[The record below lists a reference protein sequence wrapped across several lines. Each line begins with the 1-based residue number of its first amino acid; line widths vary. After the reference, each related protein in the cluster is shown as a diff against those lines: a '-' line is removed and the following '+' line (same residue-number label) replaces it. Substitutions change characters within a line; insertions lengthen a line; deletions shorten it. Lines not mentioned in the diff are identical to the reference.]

1 MLDDTGRAV
10 ASLVTERSGAH
21 SISSSLLSSFSETDN
36 SQSKAFYWSL
46 ASLFPDYSSL
56 SKFSVTKH
64 LRNCKS
70 FWLLI
75 RPYF

>member
-1 MLDDTGRAV
+1 MLDDTGKAV
-10 ASLVTERSGAH
+10 ASLVAERSGAY
-21 SISSSLLSSFSETDN
+21 SISCSLLSSFSETDN
-36 SQSKAFYWSL
+36 SHSKAIYWSL

-64 LRNCKS
+64 LRNCKP